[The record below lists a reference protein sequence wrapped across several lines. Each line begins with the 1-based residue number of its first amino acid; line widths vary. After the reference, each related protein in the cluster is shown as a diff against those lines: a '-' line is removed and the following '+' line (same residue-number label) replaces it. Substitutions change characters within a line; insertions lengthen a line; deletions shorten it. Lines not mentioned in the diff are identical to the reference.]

1 MLKVDA
7 KRVLREIIIMKNCKH
22 DNVLA
27 LQDVIYVPRKGRII
41 GDLYLV
47 CDLMETDLNRVL
59 RSNQNLIIDHKQY
72 FLYQLLRALKYLH
85 SANIIHRDIKP
96 SNALL
101 NENCDL
107 KLW

>member
-1 MLKVDA
+1 M
-7 KRVLREIIIMKNCKH
+7 
-22 DNVLA
+22 
-27 LQDVIYVPRKGRII
+27 
-41 GDLYLV
+41 
-47 CDLMETDLNRVL
+47 
-59 RSNQNLIIDHKQY
+59 
-72 FLYQLLRALKYLH
+72 LRALKYLH